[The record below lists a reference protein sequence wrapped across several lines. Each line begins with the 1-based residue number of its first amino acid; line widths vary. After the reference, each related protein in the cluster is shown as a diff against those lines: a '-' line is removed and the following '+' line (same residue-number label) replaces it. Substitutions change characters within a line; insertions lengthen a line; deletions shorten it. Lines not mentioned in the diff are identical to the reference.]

1 VKRFQRSRT
10 PGLFSNQ
17 LHLKQATLHALAG
30 RSLVESRTL
39 ERYKAL
45 LQAADEHR
53 RGDSDGRGNLTQ
65 AGLIDWINYT
75 LDVCIDQVELMIRQL
90 DINGMRDRIEAAL
103 AFDAAAVKSGVRPE
117 ALIPL
122 HYLFATQV
130 ELGRAEFKAMTGLG
144 DRIATETV
152 SSLVRRGFVAT
163 DSPYGRLRFAVPR
176 HALRPSRTRHCSAAS
191 LVPSPSPDAAASRR
205 RTSSSLIRSGSR
217 M

>member
-53 RGDSDGRGNLTQ
+53 RGDLDGRGNLTQ

-75 LDVCIDQVELMIRQL
+75 LDVCIDQVEFMIRQL

-176 HALRPSRTRHCSAAS
+176 HALRFYFPALWPEAEQDEALQRGEPGAQSVA
-191 LVPSPSPDAAASRR
+191 RR
-205 RTSSSLIRSGSR
+205 GRVSKKNER
-217 M
+217 